1 LIHVL
6 SPENLTDYDWRSGNS
21 LVGSNK
27 GDKYG
32 IETKEKRVYR
42 APSERSLGRRSE
54 SSGHRGTR
62 RLTRKS
68 DVAHTNSTLNAAE
81 NTAGTWTIGSRRNG
95 NSKVGRFGLSRPIRE
110 SATLADKEENHVFR
124 LDRYK

>member
-1 LIHVL
+1 MALKRR
-6 SPENLTDYDWRSGNS
+6 RSGCT
-21 LVGSNK
+21 
-27 GDKYG
+27 
-32 IETKEKRVYR
+32 EPQATEARAEKRERR
-42 APSERSLGRRSE
+42 APG
-54 SSGHRGTR
+54 GTR
-62 RLTRKS
+62 RLTPKS

-81 NTAGTWTIGSRRNG
+81 NTAGTWTIGSRRSG